1 MPRGRPKSVLPA
13 GSYEI
18 PALISQ
24 HSPLIALATLN
35 APVRRSTCVNMKYL
49 VPFLQADPTVAVI
62 RLSGVISASGRGALN
77 DASLRPIIERAFKK
91 GKPKAVALVI
101 NSPGGSPVQS
111 SLIAARIRRLSA
123 EKDIP
128 VIAFIEDVAASGG
141 YWLASAG
148 DEIWADES
156 SIIGSIGVISMGFGF
171 TEAMSR
177 HGVERRVYTA
187 GKSKAMLDPFQPEKA
202 ADVKRLKG
210 MLEHIHE
217 SFKAQVMKRRTG
229 KLPEDKDLFTGEIW
243 VGKSAIDVGL
253 IDGIDHLEPLMQ
265 QRYGDKVK
273 FIRYGGK
280 RSFLQKFGLRLVN
293 DALDGLEERSHYARF
308 GL

>member
-1 MPRGRPKSVLPA
+1 METGNQGRA
-13 GSYEI
+13 G
-18 PALISQ
+18 LLKWQ
-24 HSPLIALATLN
+24 HCPLITLAALY
-35 APVRRSTCVNMKYL
+35 APVWRSTCHNMKRL
-49 VPFLQADPTVAVI
+49 IPFMKTAPAVAVI
-62 RLSGVISASGRGALN
+62 RLSGVISPNGRGALN
-77 DASLRPIIERAFKK
+77 DASLRPIIEKAFKK

-128 VIAFIEDVAASGG
+128 VIAFVEDVAASGG

-171 TEAMSR
+171 NEAMSR

-187 GKSKAMLDPFQPEKA
+187 GKSKSMLDPFQPEKA

-217 SFKAQVMKRRTG
+217 SFKAQVMKRRVG
-229 KLPEDKDLFTGEIW
+229 KLPEGKDLFTGEIW
-243 VGKSAIDVGL
+243 VGTGAQDVGL
-253 IDGIDHLEPLMQ
+253 IDGIGHLEPLMK

-273 FIRYGGK
+273 FMRYGTK

-293 DALDGLEERSHYARF
+293 DTLDGIEERAHYARF